1 MGTHVAKQYRPNVY
15 VAERYLDLRLPA
27 FAHTAGA
34 LPFTVTG
41 ISVPAESIVLN
52 AGYEVVTAS
61 TGTGTGA
68 ISDGTTTFVTATALS
83 AAGYKT
89 LGATQKVFATSDTL
103 DLVIATVIGTD
114 SVVRLFATIVDVED
128 RPRPVAAS

>member
-1 MGTHVAKQYRPNVY
+1 MGAHVAKHFRPNVY
-15 VAERYLDLRLPA
+15 VAEKYLDLRLTA

-41 ISVPAESIVLN
+41 ISVPAESVVLN
-52 AGYEVVTAS
+52 AGYKVVTAS

-68 ISDGTTTFVTATALS
+68 ISDGSTTFVTAAALS
-83 AAGYKT
+83 TAGYKT
-89 LGATQKVFATSDTL
+89 LGATQKVYSSSDTL
-103 DLVIATVIGTD
+103 DLVIATAIGTD

>member
-1 MGTHVAKQYRPNVY
+1 MGTHVAKQDRPNVD

-41 ISVPAESIVLN
+41 ISIPSESIVLN
-52 AGYEVVTAS
+52 AGYEVITAS
-61 TGTGTGA
+61 AGTGTGA
-68 ISDGTTTFVTATALS
+68 ISDGVTTFVTAAALS
-83 AAGYKT
+83 TAGYKT

-103 DLVIATVIGTD
+103 DLVIATAIGTD